1 MVAARFRLGAL
12 RRERR
17 DTGGG
22 RHGERA
28 NRAARLIVDRI
39 DSELGVGPGPSQ
51 RRYGDYYA
59 TSASVHAAV
68 KIRAEAVSRP
78 PLISL
83 RREEGGGGQR
93 VTGTRASQRAT
104 GIHPSQRV
112 TGPRSSQMVTGMLP
126 SDRAPAYEPAGHD
139 DPLQALLD
147 RPNPVWSPGELWRA
161 TETDLLLCGSA
172 YWGIERDPARPDRVA
187 EIWPL
192 RPDRVRVLPDRQRYI
207 KGFVYEHG
215 GERVAYLPEEVVW
228 FRHFNPVEEFGG
240 LSAVAPVRLAVDM
253 GAEALRFNRN
263 FFSNSAMPGDLA
275 VTTQETPTDDEVSEF
290 YERWEARFKGAG
302 RAHLPLLL
310 SRGMDVKRLGQSHRD
325 MEFLAGL
332 RWTVDEVSRVFGV
345 PKAFLA
351 QLEDATMANVD
362 AQERFFWRNTVVPE
376 LRLMEDALNR
386 SLTPLFDD
394 FPGQRRVQFDLSAIE
409 ALQESEND
417 RVDRLVKLVQAG
429 VVSVEEARGRL

>member
-1 MVAARFRLGAL
+1 MAARLRLGAL
-12 RRERR
+12 RRMRR
-17 DTGGG
+17 DAGG
-22 RHGERA
+22 RGHGQRA

-39 DSELGVGPGPSQ
+39 DSELGVGPEASQ

-59 TSASVHAAV
+59 TSASIHAAV
-68 KIRAEAVSRP
+68 KIRAAAVSRP
-78 PLISL
+78 PLVAMK
-83 RREEGGGGQR
+83 RAGGAGDQGSGQR
-93 VTGTRASQRAT
+93 VTG
-104 GIHPSQRV
+104 I
-112 TGPRSSQMVTGMLP
+112 LP
-126 SDRAPAYEPAGHD
+126 SEKLPAYVPAGHD

-161 TETDLLLCGSA
+161 TETNLLLWGSA
-172 YWGIERDPARPDRVA
+172 FWGIERDPARPGRVA

-192 RPDRVRVLPDRQRYI
+192 RPDRVRVLPDQQRYI

-215 GERVAYLPEEVVW
+215 GERMAYLPEEVVW

-240 LSAVAPVRLAVDM
+240 LSAVAPVRLAIDM

-263 FFSNSAMPGDLA
+263 FFANSAVPGDLA
-275 VTTQETPTDDEVSEF
+275 VTTQETPTDEEVSEF
-290 YERWEARFKGAG
+290 YERWESRFKGAG

-310 SRGMDVKRLGQSHRD
+310 SRGMDVKRLGQTHRD

-351 QLEDATMANVD
+351 QLEDATLANVD

-376 LRLMEDALNR
+376 LRLLEDAVNR
-386 SLTPLFDD
+386 SLAPLFNE
-394 FPGQRRVQFDLSAIE
+394 FPGQRRVQFDLSAVE
-409 ALQESEND
+409 ALRESEND

-429 VVSVEEARGRL
+429 VVSAEEARGRV